1 MTKVLGNVIEMFVYS
16 AVYMIIVLVSVKIIG
31 AVFTT
36 DFEKK
41 ISEENN
47 IALSIICACILI
59 GFAIVVGAVVN

>member
-1 MTKVLGNVIEMFVYS
+1 MMKVLGNVIEMFVYA

-41 ISEENN
+41 IAEENN

-59 GFAIVVGAVVN
+59 GFAVVIAAVLK

>member
-1 MTKVLGNVIEMFVYS
+1 MMKVLGNVIEMFVYA

-31 AVFTT
+31 AIFTT

-47 IALSIICACILI
+47 IALSIICAFMFAGL
-59 GFAIVVGAVVN
+59 AIVVAAVVK

>member
-1 MTKVLGNVIEMFVYS
+1 MMKVFGNVIEMFVYS

-31 AVFTT
+31 AIFTS

-59 GFAIVVGAVVN
+59 GIALLLAAVVR

>member
-1 MTKVLGNVIEMFVYS
+1 MKVFGNVIEMFVYS

-31 AVFTT
+31 AIFTS

-59 GFAIVVGAVVN
+59 GIALLLAAVVR